1 MDNLL
6 TVTHLTKY
14 FDVPAGHL
22 HAVDDV
28 SFSIKRGETLGVVG
42 ESGCGKSTLGRVLL
56 GLHPATS
63 GDIIFEGMD
72 LSTFSKQ
79 EMIPIRREMQIIFQD
94 PYASLNPRFTV
105 AQIIEEPLRLHKVC
119 KNAEERRK
127 RVEEL
132 MEMVGLPRRAYNL
145 YPHEFDGGRRQ
156 RIVIARALAIN
167 PQFVVCD
174 EPVSALDVSV
184 QAQILNLMIDLQK
197 QLGLTYLFISH
208 DLSVVKHISDNVVV
222 MYLGQ
227 VIEKAPKQAL
237 FQTPMHP
244 YTIALLSAIP
254 SVNVREKR
262 QRIILKGEL
271 SSPINPGDGCRFA
284 KRCPFAQPECFTRTP
299 EYREMEPEHFVA
311 CHRAEEVRDGKLKYQ
326 TI

>member
-6 TVTHLTKY
+6 TVTHLKKN

-63 GDIIFEGMD
+63 GDIIFAGMD
-72 LSTFSKQ
+72 LSTFSKN
-79 EMIPIRREMQIIFQD
+79 EMIPVRREMQIIFQD

-299 EYREMEPEHFVA
+299 EYREMGPEHFVA